1 MFMLLLISSFL
12 LFYNSSIAWTDDTT
26 HDFGDLILKETYF
39 HEFNFQNV
47 GEEPIRI
54 DNIRPSCG
62 CTIPDW
68 STDPIQPDSMAS
80 IRVQFVPNQT
90 GYTRKP
96 IKVFFSG
103 QKKAEKLYLEAYVER
118 KD

>member
-1 MFMLLLISSFL
+1 MFLLITYFL
-12 LFYNSSIAWTDDTT
+12 VFSTTSIAWTDDTT

-54 DNIRPSCG
+54 DNIRASCG

-68 STDPIQPDSMAS
+68 TRDPIQPDSMAS
-80 IRVQFVPNQT
+80 IRVQLVPNRT
-90 GYTRKP
+90 GYIRKP
-96 IKVFFSG
+96 IKVYFSG
-103 QKKAEKLYLEAYVER
+103 QRNAEKLYLEAYVER

>member
-1 MFMLLLISSFL
+1 MLLLISYLF
-12 LFYNSSIAWTDDTT
+12 LFYDSPIAWTDDTT
-26 HDFGDLILKETYF
+26 HDFGDLILKEVYY
-39 HEFNFQNV
+39 HEFSFQNV
-47 GEEPIRI
+47 GEEPILI

-68 STDPIQPDSMAS
+68 NTDPILPDSSAS
-80 IRVQFVPNQT
+80 IRVEFIPRQA
-90 GYTRKP
+90 GYTRKL
-96 IKVFFSG
+96 IKIYFSG